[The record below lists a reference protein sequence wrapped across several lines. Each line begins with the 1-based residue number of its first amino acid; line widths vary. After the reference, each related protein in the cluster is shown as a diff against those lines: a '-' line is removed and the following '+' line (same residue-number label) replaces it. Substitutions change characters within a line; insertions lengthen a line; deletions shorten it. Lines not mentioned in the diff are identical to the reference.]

1 MHCVLLIG
9 IIVLLE
15 LLWNI
20 REDQD
25 QEVEEAMV
33 EEVATVEAGVDIDH
47 SIEETD
53 RMPNIISCYFIN

>member
-20 REDQD
+20 HEDQD